1 MMMPLPLY
9 LPLAI
14 VNPEGIT
21 GQSTPLFLLAF
32 VIGPLLYP
40 ALLIV
45 RLGRMVRESQT
56 YTRTQEPPVWG
67 KLAKKESAPI
77 AVGNRYL
84 SWKYQALLRLL
95 AIVIACVWFLG
106 FSEAI
111 WGITRGYVIL
121 ALTHVGGVFVAFELS
136 RCLGLIKG
144 AYAVAALALVATPLV
159 MPILA
164 IMWPRAQ
171 GLINTARRNLNL
183 INRGRA
189 SQVEIIAYTEASRAL
204 AEIRNPT
211 AVAPLIRALKD
222 RAADIRKTVATA
234 LGEIGDVRAVDPLI
248 RVLQDKDSSV
258 RAAAATALGKLGDSR
273 AAKPLK
279 EAQQDQDADVE
290 SAAIKAIKQLE
301 QRRKPE

>member
-1 MMMPLPLY
+1 
-9 LPLAI
+9 
-14 VNPEGIT
+14 
-21 GQSTPLFLLAF
+21 
-32 VIGPLLYP
+32 
-40 ALLIV
+40 
-45 RLGRMVRESQT
+45 
-56 YTRTQEPPVWG
+56 
-67 KLAKKESAPI
+67 
-77 AVGNRYL
+77 
-84 SWKYQALLRLL
+84 
-95 AIVIACVWFLG
+95 
-106 FSEAI
+106 
-111 WGITRGYVIL
+111 
-121 ALTHVGGVFVAFELS
+121 
-136 RCLGLIKG
+136 
-144 AYAVAALALVATPLV
+144 

-164 IMWPRAQ
+164 IMRHRAQ